1 MDDDIRFVFATF
13 ATLAIG
19 FATVYHSAYA
29 NHRAVCRNV
38 AQNDGICTDFYVVAQ
53 GDVAKNLCAG
63 ADNHVIAQRWVAFV
77 VFLTCSAKSCALV
90 DGTVIANDGRFAD
103 NYAVAV
109 VDKQIF
115 AYLCAG
121 VNFDTGEKSRCVAN
135 KFCHE
140 PKLYFVEKSRNA
152 IPKQCM
158 NTGVQQK
165 NFDTT
170 ARRGITLFDGFYKTD
185 FVFTHI

>member
-1 MDDDIRFVFATF
+1 MF
-13 ATLAIG
+13 LA
-19 FATVYHSAYA
+19 
-29 NHRAVCRNV
+29 R
-38 AQNDGICTDFYVVAQ
+38 
-53 GDVAKNLCAG
+53 
-63 ADNHVIAQRWVAFV
+63 
-77 VFLTCSAKSCALV
+77 SAKSCALV

-103 NYAVAV
+103 NHAVPV

-121 VNFDTGEKSRCVAN
+121 MDFDTGEKSCCVAN

-152 IPKQCM
+152 IPKQCV
-158 NTGVQQK
+158 NAGVQK
-165 NFDTT
+165 EYFDTT

-185 FVFTHI
+185 FIFTHI